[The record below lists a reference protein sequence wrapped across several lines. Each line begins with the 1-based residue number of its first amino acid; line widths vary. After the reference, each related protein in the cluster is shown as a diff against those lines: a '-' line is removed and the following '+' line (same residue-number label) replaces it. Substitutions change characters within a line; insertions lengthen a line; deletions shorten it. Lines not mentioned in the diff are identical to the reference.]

1 MAILKSALEEPLLSR
16 TQTAVLRNIACATQ
30 LNEGLRNVKQI
41 KDTMCVLRP
50 GQTETKSPYSEIED
64 YLKSEINR
72 VLMQIKVP
80 AYKSLDQQAAPG
92 KQS

>member
-1 MAILKSALEEPLLSR
+1 MAILKSVLEEPLLNR

-30 LNEGLRNVKQI
+30 LNEGLRNVNLI
-41 KDTMCVLRP
+41 KSTMCVLRP
-50 GQTETKSPYSEIED
+50 GEIETKSPYHLIED

-80 AYKSLDQQAAPG
+80 AIKGTDPMAAPG